1 MSASKAINGERK
13 PSTLLKALKV
23 VGKAAFFLLIV
34 GAIAFVAY
42 HDWVTAVAAALLI
55 YIFAY
60 TDIPRMIGESWIGRK
75 ILAPIGCFFGWCWH
89 KLLAGLKWLYR
100 VTGLRWL
107 CQMIGK
113 GLKWVWRF
121 LTTPFRKVGGRLT
134 MEQKR
139 SFEALIFL
147 APWLVGLCLFF
158 LGPIGTSIRLSFS
171 EIVKMKGFQMGFV
184 GLENYQHI
192 FFYDINFVPMFL
204 QTVTDTLLNT
214 PICLVFSLVIAI
226 LINRPM
232 KGRGFFRAA
241 FFIPVLLGAG
251 YVMKQM
257 LGMGADGTTITT
269 GIVVPEL
276 IADLLGHSL
285 TEFLQG
291 VLDRITVV
299 LWKSGVQIVLFL
311 AGLQGISTSLY
322 EAARVDGATEWEMFW
337 KITLPMISPVIL
349 MNLVYTI
356 VAFFTD
362 ATNPII
368 DYIYEMSFTNQQ
380 FGYGAAMSWVYFAF
394 ALLMCGVSM
403 GVVGRYV
410 FVSGG
415 KE

>member
-1 MSASKAINGERK
+1 MKAEQNLNGVK
-13 PSTLLKALKV
+13 APSTFVKAMKVTGKIALALLAIAAVVFVAKHDWITAL
-23 VGKAAFFLLIV
+23 AAGLLI
-34 GAIAFVAY
+34 FV
-42 HDWVTAVAAALLI
+42 
-55 YIFAY
+55 FCY
-60 TDIPRMIGESWIGRK
+60 TDIPRIIDESPLGKPLRI
-75 ILAPIGCFFGWCWH
+75 IFFPV
-89 KLLAGLKWLYR
+89 KWLWEKLCWLLSLLL
-100 VTGLRWL
+100 GLL
-107 CQMIGK
+107 KK
-113 GLKWVWRF
+113 GWRALWGSLRRSKEGEKGNRRARF
-121 LTTPFRKVGGRLT
+121 FT
-134 MEQKR
+134 MERRR
-139 SFEALIFL
+139 SLEALIFL
-147 APWLVGLCLFF
+147 APWLIGLCLFF
-158 LGPIGTSIRLSFS
+158 IGPISTSIRLAFS
-171 EIVKMKGFQMGFV
+171 EITKMKGFEMGFV
-184 GLENYQHI
+184 ALENFQYI

-232 KGRGFFRAA
+232 RGRGFFRAA

-311 AGLQGISTSLY
+311 AGLQGISPSLY

-337 KITLPMISPVIL
+337 KVTLPMISPVIL

-368 DYIYEMSFTNQQ
+368 DYIYKMSFTNQQ

-410 FVSGG
+410 FISGG

>member
-1 MSASKAINGERK
+1 MSVAAKSSALSRTFKSIG
-13 PSTLLKALKV
+13 KALL
-23 VGKAAFFLLIV
+23 FLLLL

-42 HDWVTAVAAALLI
+42 HDWITALAAALLI
-55 YIFAY
+55 LVFAY
-60 TDIPRMIGESWIGRK
+60 TDLPRIISESLPGRICK
-75 ILAPIGCFFGWCWH
+75 RVFGPVGRMLAPVRRGLQWVLSPVAAVGRCLRN
-89 KLLAGLKWLYR
+89 LLTW
-100 VTGLRWL
+100 
-107 CQMIGK
+107 
-113 GLKWVWRF
+113 
-121 LTTPFRKVGGRLT
+121 PFRKAGSRMP
-134 MEQKR
+134 MERKR

-147 APWLVGLCLFF
+147 TPWLIGLCLFF
-158 LGPIGTSIRLSFS
+158 LGPIVTSVRLSFS
-171 EIVKMKGFQMGFV
+171 EIVKMNGFQMGFV

-204 QTVTDTLLNT
+204 DTVTDTLFNT

-232 KGRGFFRAA
+232 RGRGFFRAA

-269 GIVVPEL
+269 GIMVPEL

-285 TEFLQG
+285 TEFLQD

-368 DYIYEMSFTNQQ
+368 DYIYKQSFTNQQ
-380 FGYGAAMSWVYFAF
+380 FGHGAAMSWIYFAF

>member
-1 MSASKAINGERK
+1 MKAERTVNGVVQ
-13 PSTLLKALKV
+13 PSTFAKVMKVAGKVALVLL
-23 VGKAAFFLLIV
+23 
-34 GAIAFVAY
+34 AIAAVVFVAY
-42 HDWVTAVAAALLI
+42 HDWVTAVAALVLI
-55 YIFAY
+55 WIFCY
-60 TDIPRMIGESWIGRK
+60 TDLPRIIGESPVGKVLSRVFFPVTWVWEK
-75 ILAPIGCFFGWCWH
+75 LCWLASTAW
-89 KLLAGLKWLYR
+89 KW
-100 VTGLRWL
+100 V
-107 CQMIGK
+107 K
-113 GLKWVWRF
+113 GLFVRKQENGARRPRF
-121 LTTPFRKVGGRLT
+121 FT
-134 MEQKR
+134 MERRR
-139 SFEALIFL
+139 SLEALIFL

-158 LGPIGTSIRLSFS
+158 LGPITTSIRLAFS
-171 EIVKMKGFQMGFV
+171 DISKMKGFEMEFV
-184 GLENYQHI
+184 GLENFQYI

-204 QTVTDTLLNT
+204 QTVMDTLLNT
-214 PICLVFSLVIAI
+214 PICIVFSLVIAI

-276 IADLLGHSL
+276 IADLLGHQL

-311 AGLQGISTSLY
+311 AGLQGISSSLY

-337 KITLPMISPVIL
+337 KVTLPMISPVIL

-362 ATNPII
+362 ATNPVI
-368 DYIYEMSFTNQQ
+368 DYIYKTSFGTTTQQ
-380 FGYGAAMSWVYFAF
+380 FGHGAAMSWVYFAF
-394 ALLMCGVSM
+394 ALLMCGVTM

>member
-1 MSASKAINGERK
+1 MSVSKAMQAGQRSSRQSKI
-13 PSTLLKALKV
+13 LKAA
-23 VGKAAFFLLIV
+23 GKAAFFLVIIA
-34 GAIAFVAY
+34 AIAFVAY
-42 HDWVTAVAAALLI
+42 YDWITAVAAALLI
-55 YIFAY
+55 FVFAY
-60 TDIPRMIGESWIGRK
+60 TDLPRIIAESAPGRVLGK
-75 ILAPIGCFFGWCWH
+75 VFAPIG
-89 KLLAGLKWLYR
+89 KLLSLPK
-100 VTGLRWL
+100 
-107 CQMIGK
+107 QMISK
-113 GLKWVWRF
+113 CLS
-121 LTTPFRKVGGRLT
+121 KVCSIFTWPVRRVSGRLS
-134 MEQKR
+134 MEKKR

-158 LGPIGTSIRLSFS
+158 IGPIVTSIRLSFS
-171 EIVKMKGFQMGFV
+171 EIVKMNGFQMGFV

-232 KGRGFFRAA
+232 RGRSFFRAA
-241 FFIPVLLGAG
+241 FFIPVLLGTG

-257 LGMGADGTTITT
+257 LGMGADGTSITT
-269 GIVVPEL
+269 GIMVPQL

-311 AGLQGISTSLY
+311 AGLQGISSSLY

-349 MNLVYTI
+349 MNMVYTI

-368 DYIYEMSFTNQQ
+368 DYIYEQSFTNQQ
-380 FGYGAAMSWVYFAF
+380 FGHGAAMSWVYFAF

-403 GVVGRYV
+403 GVVSRYV
-410 FVSGG
+410 FISGG

>member
-1 MSASKAINGERK
+1 MSTKAIKKSRR
-13 PSTLLKALKV
+13 
-23 VGKAAFFLLIV
+23 
-34 GAIAFVAY
+34 
-42 HDWVTAVAAALLI
+42 H
-55 YIFAY
+55 
-60 TDIPRMIGESWIGRK
+60 
-75 ILAPIGCFFGWCWH
+75 
-89 KLLAGLKWLYR
+89 
-100 VTGLRWL
+100 
-107 CQMIGK
+107 
-113 GLKWVWRF
+113 
-121 LTTPFRKVGGRLT
+121 LT
-134 MEQKR
+134 MAQKR
-139 SFEALIFL
+139 SLEALIFL

-158 LGPIGTSIRLSFS
+158 LKPIGISLRLAFS
-171 EIVKMKGFQMGFV
+171 EITRMKGFVMGWV
-184 GLENYQHI
+184 GLENFEQI
-192 FFYDINFVPMFL
+192 FFYDLNFVPMFIK
-204 QTVTDTLLNT
+204 TITDTLLNT

-226 LINRPM
+226 LLNRKM
-232 KGRGFFRAA
+232 VGRGFFRAA

-269 GIVVPEL
+269 GIMVPQL
-276 IADLLGHSL
+276 IADLMGHQL
-285 TEFLQG
+285 TEFLQE

-311 AGLQGISTSLY
+311 AGLQGISSSLY

-368 DYIYEMSFTNQQ
+368 DYIYNMSFTNQQ
-380 FGYGAAMSWVYFAF
+380 FGQGAAMSWVYFAF
-394 ALLMCGVSM
+394 AMLMCGVSL

-410 FVSGG
+410 FISGG

>member
-1 MSASKAINGERK
+1 MTAKGMKNGVGQPSAFSKVMK
-13 PSTLLKALKV
+13 TL
-23 VGKAAFFLLIV
+23 GKAALILL
-34 GAIAFVAY
+34 AIAAVVFVAY
-42 HDWVTAVAAALLI
+42 HDWITALAALLLI
-55 YIFAY
+55 YIFCY
-60 TDIPRMIGESWIGRK
+60 TDLPRIIGESPVGKVLSVI
-75 ILAPIGCFFGWCWH
+75 FFPVTWLWDKLCWLVSFIWKGIK
-89 KLLAGLKWLYR
+89 KLLKAAWNGLKNLFR
-100 VTGLRWL
+100 GGR
-107 CQMIGK
+107 QPEGHRA
-113 GLKWVWRF
+113 RF
-121 LTTPFRKVGGRLT
+121 LTVERR
-134 MEQKR
+134 R
-139 SFEALIFL
+139 SMEALIFL

-158 LGPIGTSIRLSFS
+158 LGPITTSMRLAFS
-171 EIVKMKGFQMGFV
+171 EITKMKGFEMGFV
-184 GLENYQHI
+184 GLENFQHI

-232 KGRGFFRAA
+232 RGRGFFRAA

-285 TEFLQG
+285 TDFLQG

-337 KITLPMISPVIL
+337 KVTLPMISPVIL

-380 FGYGAAMSWVYFAF
+380 FGYGAAMSWIYFAF

-410 FVSGG
+410 FISGG

>member
-1 MSASKAINGERK
+1 MSTKAVKKHRRHL
-13 PSTLLKALKV
+13 SM
-23 VGKAAFFLLIV
+23 
-34 GAIAFVAY
+34 
-42 HDWVTAVAAALLI
+42 D
-55 YIFAY
+55 
-60 TDIPRMIGESWIGRK
+60 R
-75 ILAPIGCFFGWCWH
+75 
-89 KLLAGLKWLYR
+89 
-100 VTGLRWL
+100 
-107 CQMIGK
+107 
-113 GLKWVWRF
+113 
-121 LTTPFRKVGGRLT
+121 
-134 MEQKR
+134 KR
-139 SFEALIFL
+139 SLEALIFL
-147 APWLVGLCLFF
+147 APWIIGLCLFF
-158 LGPIGTSIRLSFS
+158 IRPIFVSVRLSFS
-171 EIVKMKGFQMGFV
+171 EITRMKGFVMEGV
-184 GLENYQHI
+184 GLQNYQYI

-204 QTVTDTLLNT
+204 KTITNTLLNT

-257 LGMGADGTTITT
+257 LGMGADGATITT
-269 GIVVPEL
+269 GIMVPQL

-311 AGLQGISTSLY
+311 AGLQGISSSLY

-337 KITLPMISPVIL
+337 KITLPMITPVIL

-356 VAFFTD
+356 VNFFTD
-362 ATNPII
+362 ATNPIV
-368 DYIYEMSFTNQQ
+368 DYIYQQSFGNPQQ
-380 FGYGAAMSWVYFAF
+380 FAHGAAMGWVYFAF
-394 ALLMCGVSM
+394 AFLLCVIVIGVM
-403 GVVGRYV
+403 RRFV